1 MVKVAF
7 TLLAL
12 LPIVLAL
19 PSPVRRQSEVDC
31 GGDEYTQD
39 EIAAAANAAYNYL
52 SEGTTAGGS
61 KFVIV
66 LQLVSR
72 ITLTETGILSITKT
86 TKVSPSTGFPV
97 RTMSSLCCLMEKSM
111 TAVSLVRTEW

>member
-1 MVKVAF
+1 MKAAF

-19 PSPVRRQSEVDC
+19 PSSLRRQSEVDC

-52 SEGTTAGGS
+52 SEGTTAGDS
-61 KFVIV
+61 KFVII
-66 LQLVSR
+66 LPLVFR
-72 ITLTETGILSITKT
+72 
-86 TKVSPSTGFPV
+86 
-97 RTMSSLCCLMEKSM
+97 
-111 TAVSLVRTEW
+111 